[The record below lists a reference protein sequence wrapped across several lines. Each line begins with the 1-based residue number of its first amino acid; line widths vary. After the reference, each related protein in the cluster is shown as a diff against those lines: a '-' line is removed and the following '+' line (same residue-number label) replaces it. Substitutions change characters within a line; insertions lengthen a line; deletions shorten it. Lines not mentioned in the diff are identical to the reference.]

1 MFVNN
6 TVPAATIKCT
16 ADPYLEFGV
25 AGIWEACR
33 RDQSFISHQRSILP
47 QHGAADW
54 DESKKKQ
61 KKSFSSLYR
70 TSLKETTRQKRE
82 SNFSSLLIVS
92 PFDCRQIRKQ
102 KSGER
107 LVKHGGSSE
116 AFFPSW
122 KTAHSSERGFSS
134 KRTAV
139 TLPILLPIKIYWEH
153 PGNTAQLISSQL
165 ACQKQTNTAI
175 TGTRRGFLPQPFEFI
190 TSI

>member
-6 TVPAATIKCT
+6 TVPAAMIKCA
-16 ADPYLEFGV
+16 ADPYLQFGA

-33 RDQSFISHQRSILP
+33 NDQSFISHQRSILP

-54 DESKKKQ
+54 DELKKNEFFLSLPHQ
-61 KKSFSSLYR
+61 SERSHSS
-70 TSLKETTRQKRE
+70 ETVE
-82 SNFSSLLIVS
+82 SNFSSPLIVS
-92 PFDCRQIRKQ
+92 PVWSQTNTKT
-102 KSGER
+102 KSGGR

-153 PGNTAQLISSQL
+153 PGNTARLISSQL

-175 TGTRRGFLPQPFEFI
+175 TGTRRGFLPRPFEFI